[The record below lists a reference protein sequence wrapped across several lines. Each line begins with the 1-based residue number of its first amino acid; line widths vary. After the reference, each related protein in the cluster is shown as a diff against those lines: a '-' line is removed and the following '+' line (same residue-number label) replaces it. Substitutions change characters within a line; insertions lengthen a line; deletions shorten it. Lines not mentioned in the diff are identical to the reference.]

1 MTSSDTVSS
10 EYDITAQLD
19 RNSTLTQAPY
29 LKIILNKKLVRNA
42 WKWLILKGK
51 SVRLHVYFGQWR
63 VSRSLL
69 GWSCVHTTDARHCFF
84 VINRVKTLVWG
95 TLNSQTNIVTTCTWF
110 LKMFYHTVYIKPLG
124 LFLHCN
130 LFTATYICL
139 LAMLHH
145 FLTQRDAF
153 FLF

>member
-1 MTSSDTVSS
+1 M
-10 EYDITAQLD
+10 
-19 RNSTLTQAPY
+19 
-29 LKIILNKKLVRNA
+29 
-42 WKWLILKGK
+42 
-51 SVRLHVYFGQWR
+51 HVYFGQWR

-130 LFTATYICL
+130 LLTTKFCFRYIYMLARNAISFSDTKRCFLLILQKGMQIWTRHWYIEAVKSAVLKPRETLVNQPTTYL
-139 LAMLHH
+139 
-145 FLTQRDAF
+145 Q
-153 FLF
+153 

>member
-1 MTSSDTVSS
+1 M
-10 EYDITAQLD
+10 
-19 RNSTLTQAPY
+19 
-29 LKIILNKKLVRNA
+29 
-42 WKWLILKGK
+42 
-51 SVRLHVYFGQWR
+51 HVYFGQWR

-110 LKMFYHTVYIKPLG
+110 LKMFYHTVYIKSLG
-124 LFLHCN
+124 LFFCIVICLPLN
-130 LFTATYICL
+130 FVFATYIFL
-139 LAMLHH
+139 LAMLYH

-153 FLF
+153 FLFYKRGCKFEQDIGILRQSKVQSWNPEKPWSINQQRTCIYSIIL